1 MLLGLSVTHP
11 AERIEFIRWFH
22 EFSVTTNLL
31 IFQETELVYLFL
43 YTININNN
51 IHFVEKIRR
60 FMKLTDKFD
69 IGLQSVFQQNLSV
82 I

>member
-1 MLLGLSVTHP
+1 M
-11 AERIEFIRWFH
+11 
-22 EFSVTTNLL
+22 
-31 IFQETELVYLFL
+31 

-82 I
+82 IW